1 MVKQIYTNLN
11 KTNEAP
17 RNRGFLL
24 AKKHILSARQFSR
37 EEAVTLLGKAATF
50 EKFNKPGRAD
60 TRLKGHIIA
69 TLFYEPSTRTRFS
82 FETAAQNLGA
92 FIISAE
98 NSSVSSSSVK
108 GESLEDTIRI
118 VGGYSDA
125 IVLRHPELGA
135 AERAARVSSI
145 PIINAG
151 DGAGSHPTQALLD
164 LYTIKKELGRLADL
178 KIALVGDLL
187 YGRAARS
194 FCQLISKF
202 TNITIYLVSPAGLGL
217 SGDVRNFLVNQGITI
232 FETSNLD
239 KVIAEVDVLYMT
251 RIQKERFEN
260 EKDYLKLKGSYKLN
274 KRHLKKIKAN
284 SIILHPLPRVDEIDS
299 EVDQDRRAAYF
310 RQAANGVAVRMAVLD
325 SILS

>member
-82 FETAAQNLGA
+82 FETAAQSLGA
-92 FIISAE
+92 FVISAE
-98 NSSVSSSSVK
+98 NASVSSSSVK

-118 VGGYSDA
+118 VEGYSD
-125 IVLRHPELGA
+125 IIILRHPEIGA
-135 AERAARVSSI
+135 AERAARVSRI

-151 DGAGSHPTQALLD
+151 DGAGSHPTQALTD
-164 LYTIKKELGRLADL
+164 LYTIRKELGRLKDL

-187 YGRAARS
+187 HGRAARS

-202 TNITIYLVSPAGLGL
+202 TNITLYLISPVGLEL
-217 SGDVRNFLVNQGITI
+217 ATDIKKSLKENKVTF

-239 KVIAEVDVLYMT
+239 E
-251 RIQKERFEN
+251 
-260 EKDYLKLKGSYKLN
+260 
-274 KRHLKKIKAN
+274 
-284 SIILHPLPRVDEIDS
+284 
-299 EVDQDRRAAYF
+299 
-310 RQAANGVAVRMAVLD
+310 
-325 SILS
+325 